1 MSHELRTRPQAACIR
16 RVSDTANGG
25 HAEAPGSGVAQA
37 LQLPSGDKTCLNGGE
52 IAGGNLSGMSCFV
65 GCRTDKG

>member
-25 HAEAPGSGVAQA
+25 HAEAPGSGVVRLYNFRQA
-37 LQLPSGDKTCLNGGE
+37 TKL
-52 IAGGNLSGMSCFV
+52 V
-65 GCRTDKG
+65 

>member
-25 HAEAPGSGVAQA
+25 HAKAPGSDIARLYSFRQA
-37 LQLPSGDKTCLNGGE
+37 TKL
-52 IAGGNLSGMSCFV
+52 V
-65 GCRTDKG
+65 